1 MLYLNLRSEEAL
13 KDASTYWVVFF
24 LFFVFVFLLDM
35 LTLGRH

>member
-13 KDASTYWVVFF
+13 KDASTYWVVC
-24 LFFVFVFLLDM
+24 FVFLLDM